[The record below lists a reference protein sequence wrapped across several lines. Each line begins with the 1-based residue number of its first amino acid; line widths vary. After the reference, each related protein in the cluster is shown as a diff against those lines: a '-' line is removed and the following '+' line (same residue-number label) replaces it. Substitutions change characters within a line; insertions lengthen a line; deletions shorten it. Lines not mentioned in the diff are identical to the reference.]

1 MRTFIRFVVNPLVPI
16 ILLGFAP
23 VSSAFAQNAGTP
35 GASWSGTWN
44 FGSVSDRSLG
54 LQTAQAVRQAQQAQI
69 APIYNTYNTN
79 NNDNRSNYQEFT
91 NGDGTLSAGEF
102 HIGDQIGQNTNSIGS
117 MNTGTT
123 TIDITGSNNAVNASN
138 GADNSGCVDGS
149 IGLNTLGAI
158 SPTSTS
164 GVDISIGA
172 LQPPS
177 TCR

>member
-1 MRTFIRFVVNPLVPI
+1 MRTLIRFVVNPLVPMM
-16 ILLGFAP
+16 LVNLF
-23 VSSAFAQNAGTP
+23 SASGAIAQNTGAP

-54 LQTAQAVRQAQQAQI
+54 LQTAQAVRQAQQAQQ
-69 APIYNTYNTN
+69 APIYYTYNT
-79 NNDNRSNYQEFT
+79 NDNRSNYQEFN
-91 NGDGTLSAGEF
+91 NGDGMLSSGAF
-102 HIGDQIGQNTNSIGS
+102 QIGDQIGQNTNSIGS

-123 TIDITGSNNAVNASN
+123 TIDITGSNNAVTANN
-138 GADNSGCVDGS
+138 GADNTGCVDGS